1 MPLDDATRSRIDS
14 LVAENPVVLF
24 MKGTR
29 SAPQCGFSASVV
41 GILDGLLPDYATC
54 DVLADPEIRNGIK
67 QYSSW
72 PTIPQLYV
80 RGEFIGGCDIVRELH
95 ASGELVE
102 KLGVEP
108 PRAPDLRVSA
118 RAAAALR
125 KMLAAREGGGL
136 LHLRVGAG
144 FDHQLYFGPVEPG
157 ELQVE
162 SNGIR
167 IALDPATARRAEGL
181 AIDAEETDDGP
192 AFRIENPS
200 APRA

>member
-14 LVAENPVVLF
+14 LVTGSPVLLF

-29 SAPQCGFSASVV
+29 SSPQCGFSATVV
-41 GILDGLLPDYATC
+41 GILDGLLSDYATC
-54 DVLADPEIRNGIK
+54 DVLADPEIRQGIK
-67 QYSSW
+67 DYSSW

-80 RGEFIGGCDIVRELH
+80 RGEFIGGCDIVRELF
-95 ASGELVE
+95 ASGELAE

-108 PRAPDLRVSA
+108 PRAPTLRVSE
-118 RAAAALR
+118 RAAEALR
-125 KMLAAREGGGL
+125 RILAARAGDGL
-136 LHLRVGAG
+136 LHLRVDAG
-144 FDHQLYFGPVEPG
+144 FDHQLYLGPAEPG
-157 ELQVE
+157 ELEVE

-167 IALDPATARRAEGL
+167 IAVDAATARRAEGL

-200 APRA
+200 ASRA